1 MQLFFYSL
9 YSKPLYLRLIITFI
23 FLPITLILAL
33 LAIPIFIY
41 QFIKL
46 THKLDT
52 KTLNADYFT
61 TNKEL

>member
-9 YSKPLYLRLIITFI
+9 YSKPLYLRLIITLI
-23 FLPITLILAL
+23 FLPITLTLAL

-41 QFIKL
+41 QFYKLSKHVIKS
-46 THKLDT
+46 D
-52 KTLNADYFT
+52 FIE

>member
-23 FLPITLILAL
+23 FLPITLTLAL

-41 QFIKL
+41 QFHKL
-46 THKLDT
+46 TH
-52 KTLNADYFT
+52 